1 MVNSKPYVRE
11 LLFILA
17 IRSLMICTQMSCEE
31 NIYAMILTM
40 AIGFRYLI
48 EGVEKSINLIK
59 DSQKFLDD
67 PEFEK
72 NLRKVKNESIF
83 NSLRFI

>member
-1 MVNSKPYVRE
+1 
-11 LLFILA
+11 
-17 IRSLMICTQMSCEE
+17 
-31 NIYAMILTM
+31 MILTM
-40 AIGFRYLI
+40 AIVFRYLI

-72 NLRKVKNESIF
+72 NLRKVKNEFYI
-83 NSLRFI
+83 NL

>member
-1 MVNSKPYVRE
+1 
-11 LLFILA
+11 
-17 IRSLMICTQMSCEE
+17 MSCEE
-31 NIYAMILTM
+31 NVYGMILTM

-72 NLRKVKNESIF
+72 NLRKVKNEFDI
-83 NSLRFI
+83 NL